1 LRGYLASAALDQEPA
16 ANLSLMNELPDS
28 RARIERRFVTET
40 LQNPHNAALLE
51 RLPFLG
57 LPDVWLVAGCLFQTV
72 WNLRSGLAPTLHI
85 KDYDVFYFDAADLS
99 DAAEQVIQARV
110 TALFSDLPITVEA
123 KNQARVHLW
132 YESWF
137 GYPYEA
143 LQSARNGIER
153 FLVPCTCV
161 GLQPSL
167 ECGDKLPTLYAPYG
181 LDELYAGL
189 LRPNP
194 ACPHLPLFE
203 AKAASYRERWSWLTI
218 QAGDQPL

>member
-1 LRGYLASAALDQEPA
+1 MDPEAALT
-16 ANLSLMNELPDS
+16 
-28 RARIERRFVTET
+28 RRFVSET

-72 WNLRSGLAPTLHI
+72 WNLHSGLEPTANI
-85 KDYDVFYFDAADLS
+85 KDYDLFYFDASDLS
-99 DAAEQVIQARV
+99 ESAEQAVQARV
-110 TALFSDLPITVEA
+110 TALFADLPITVEA

-132 YESWF
+132 YEQWF

-143 LQSARNGIER
+143 LQSARHGIER

-161 GLQPSL
+161 GLQPSTTTAAA
-167 ECGDKLPTLYAPYG
+167 EPGLYAPYG
-181 LDELYAGL
+181 LKELYGGI

-194 ACPHLPLFE
+194 QCPHLPLFE
-203 AKAASYRERWSWLTI
+203 AKARSYRKRWPWLTI
-218 QAGDQPL
+218 QDMAASAVSSKV

>member
-1 LRGYLASAALDQEPA
+1 LTGEAAL
-16 ANLSLMNELPDS
+16 S
-28 RARIERRFVTET
+28 RRFVTEA

-72 WNLRSGLAPTLHI
+72 WNLQTGLAPTARI
-85 KDYDVFYFDAADLS
+85 KDYDVFYFDASDLS
-99 DAAEQVIQARV
+99 EDAEQAVQARV

-132 YESWF
+132 YERWF
-137 GYPYEA
+137 GYPYA
-143 LQSARNGIER
+143 PLQSARNGIER

-161 GLQPSL
+161 GLQPAPD
-167 ECGDKLPTLYAPYG
+167 CGGKPPTLYAPYG

-194 ACPHLPLFE
+194 ACPHLPLFQ
-203 AKAASYRERWSWLTI
+203 AKAASYLERWTWLTI
-218 QAGDQPL
+218 KPGELPV